1 MEARGFAS
9 RTHEFITVVLA
20 ALIGAGPLYGQ
31 SGLTQQST
39 DAGCAGRDLSAS
51 SN

>member
-20 ALIGAGPLYGQ
+20 ALIGADHSIANL
-31 SGLTQQST
+31 
-39 DAGCAGRDLSAS
+39 
-51 SN
+51 N